1 MEYIIGIIL
10 LFTFFGLAY
19 YCIKGHNLMIGFLII
34 TLISGQSFLW
44 EAHYLQARHS
54 WSPIRFFSLKVQR
67 DWLVS

>member
-34 TLISGQSFLW
+34 TLI
-44 EAHYLQARHS
+44 
-54 WSPIRFFSLKVQR
+54 
-67 DWLVS
+67 